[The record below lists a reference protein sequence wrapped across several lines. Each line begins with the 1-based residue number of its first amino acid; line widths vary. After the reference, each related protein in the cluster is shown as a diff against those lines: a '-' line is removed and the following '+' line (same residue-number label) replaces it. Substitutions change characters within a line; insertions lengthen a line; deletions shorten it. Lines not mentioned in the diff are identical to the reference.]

1 MKGVTASG
9 PSATMIDL
17 HCHPLPGI
25 DDGVRTAEDGV
36 ALLAGLRSLGI
47 ETVVATPHVRTGV
60 WDNRVASRAS
70 AHAALGPSL
79 DAARAA
85 GTALPT
91 LYLAGEHMFDDVLRD
106 LLARGEALTY
116 PGGGAALVE
125 FAYDNI
131 PLRVELQLWRMARA
145 GVRPVLAHPERY
157 VPVQQSDERLE
168 ELIGAGVWPLLDT
181 MSLVG
186 AYGRRA
192 QAAAERFLAA
202 GKYVAAC
209 SDAHKPADV
218 PVLREALAA
227 LTRAVGPDG
236 VRRLWVD
243 GPRRVLSAAAAPA
256 EKKGGN
262 G

>member
-1 MKGVTASG
+1 
-9 PSATMIDL
+9 MIDL

-25 DDGVRTAEDGV
+25 DDGVRTAEEGV
-36 ALLAGLRSLGI
+36 SLLAGLRSLGI
-47 ETVVATPHVRTGV
+47 ETVVATPHVRPGV
-60 WDNRVASRAS
+60 WDNRQASRAA
-70 AHAALGPSL
+70 AHAVLGVAL

-85 GTALPT
+85 GTPLPH
-91 LYLAGEHMFDDVLRD
+91 LELAGEHMFDDVLRD

-125 FAYDNI
+125 FAYDAI
-131 PLRVELQLWRMARA
+131 PLRIELQLWRMARS

-157 VPVQQSDERLE
+157 VPIQQSDERLE
-168 ELIGAGVWPLLDT
+168 ELLGAGVWPVLDT

-192 QAAAERFLAA
+192 QAAATRFLAA

-218 PVLREALAA
+218 PVLQEALGV
-227 LTRAVGPDG
+227 LERLVGADG

-243 GPRRVLSAAAAPA
+243 GPRRVLDAAAVAPGD
-256 EKKGGN
+256 KKPGNRGG
-262 G
+262 